1 MDNAGQTD
9 PTPAPSAAPPIGA
22 SVDKLANLF
31 RLDGRRAVVVGAG
44 SGIGQAIA
52 LGLAAHGADV
62 MCVDRDLGAAQHT
75 VDQAGRAPEATNAD
89 PIDQV
94 VAEPASQGPAHQ
106 AEAANDG
113 WGRLTAYQ
121 LDILNNAA
129 VTRATQDLGA
139 VDILV
144 VTPAVNVRKRLLAYT
159 GEEFDT
165 VVRLN
170 LRAAFD
176 LMTGFGRGM
185 AERGRGSI
193 IGCSSIRSLTTEPGQ
208 GVYAMTK
215 AGLVMLLRTLA
226 AELGPSGVRVNA
238 IAPGVI
244 DTPLTAPIKNN
255 ADWYAAY
262 GAKSILGRW
271 GKPHELAGA
280 AVYLASD
287 AASYVTGT
295 VLFVDGG
302 WTAVDGRFDP
312 PA

>member
-1 MDNAGQTD
+1 MST
-9 PTPAPSAAPPIGA
+9 AAPT
-22 SVDKLANLF
+22 DLTRLF

-52 LGLAAHGADV
+52 LGLAAHGAEV
-62 MCVDRDLGAAQHT
+62 TCADRDLTAARNT
-75 VDQAGRAPEATNAD
+75 VDQGA
-89 PIDQV
+89 
-94 VAEPASQGPAHQ
+94 
-106 AEAANDG
+106 AANGPG
-113 WGRLTAYQ
+113 WGALAAHE
-121 LDILNNAA
+121 LDVLDDAA
-129 VTRATQDLGA
+129 VARAVEDLGA

-144 VTPAVNVRKRLLAYT
+144 VTPAVNVRKRLLDYT
-159 GEEFDT
+159 ADEFDR
-165 VVRLN
+165 VVALN
-170 LRAAFD
+170 LRAAFG
-176 LMTGFGRGM
+176 LMTAFGRGM
-185 AERGRGSI
+185 AQRGRGSI

-226 AELGPSGVRVNA
+226 AELGPQGVRVNA

-244 DTPLTAPIKNN
+244 DTPLTAPIKAN

-271 GKPHELAGA
+271 GRPQELAGA

-302 WTAVDGRFDP
+302 WTAADGRFSP
-312 PA
+312 PS

>member
-1 MDNAGQTD
+1 MDNVAQ
-9 PTPAPSAAPPIGA
+9 PAPPAAPTSPAGIPSGA
-22 SVDKLANLF
+22 AIPNQAPAASTDLGALF
-31 RLDGRRAVVVGAG
+31 RLDARRAVIVGAG

-52 LGLAAHGADV
+52 LGIAAHGADV
-62 MCVDRDLGAAQHT
+62 VCVDRDLAAAEATTQ
-75 VDQAGRAPEATNAD
+75 QAGT
-89 PIDQV
+89 
-94 VAEPASQGPAHQ
+94 GT
-106 AEAANDG
+106 G
-113 WGRLTAYQ
+113 WGTMTAYQ
-121 LDILNNAA
+121 LDVLDSAA
-129 VTRATQDLGA
+129 VTRAVEELGA
-139 VDILV
+139 VDVLV
-144 VTPAVNVRKRLLAYT
+144 VTPAVNVRKRLLNYT
-159 GEEFDT
+159 GEEFDS

-185 AERGRGSI
+185 AQRGRGSI

-226 AELGPSGVRVNA
+226 AELGPQGVRVNA

-244 DTPLTAPIKNN
+244 DTPLTAPIKANPE
-255 ADWYAAY
+255 WYAAY
-262 GAKSILGRW
+262 GAKSVLGRW
-271 GKPHELAGA
+271 GRPHELAGA

-302 WTAVDGRFDP
+302 WTAIDGRFTP
-312 PA
+312 PS

>member
-1 MDNAGQTD
+1 MT
-9 PTPAPSAAPPIGA
+9 TGA
-22 SVDKLANLF
+22 SWDLSGLF

-62 MCVDRDLGAAQHT
+62 TCADRDLAGAQAT
-75 VDQAGRAPEATNAD
+75 VGLG
-89 PIDQV
+89 
-94 VAEPASQGPAHQ
+94 AEVTGP
-106 AEAANDG
+106 G
-113 WGRLTAYQ
+113 WGGLTAYQ
-121 LDILNNAA
+121 LDVLDGAA
-129 VTRATQDLGA
+129 VTRAVDELGA
-139 VDILV
+139 VDVLV
-144 VTPAVNVRKRLLAYT
+144 VTPAVNVRKRLLDYT
-159 GEEFDT
+159 GEEFDR
-165 VVRLN
+165 VVALN
-170 LRAAFD
+170 LRAAFE

-185 AERGRGSI
+185 AARGRGSI

-226 AELGPSGVRVNA
+226 AELGPQGVRVNA

-244 DTPLTAPIKNN
+244 DTPLTAPIKGNP
-255 ADWYAAY
+255 DWYAAY
-262 GAKSILGRW
+262 GAKSILRRW
-271 GKPHELAGA
+271 GRPQELAGA

-302 WTAVDGRFDP
+302 WTAADGRFTP
-312 PA
+312 PT